1 VCAVGFGW
9 RGNTDFGALMH
20 NHPHSHM
27 SISESAAPGCEEK
40 ARLLRLC
47 TMAESQHQSVVQ
59 QLTRMIG
66 ALRKPN
72 YEDLE
77 DLNEFVET
85 SRRIVD
91 DAQQALERHTT
102 EHRC

>member
-1 VCAVGFGW
+1 MCAVGFGW

-27 SISESAAPGCEEK
+27 SISESAAPACDEK

-47 TMAESQHQSVVQ
+47 RIAESQHQIVVQ
-59 QLTRMIG
+59 QMTWMIG

-72 YEDLE
+72 YEDLS
-77 DLNEFVET
+77 EFVAT

-91 DAQQALERHTT
+91 DAQQTLKRHIT
-102 EHRC
+102 EHGC